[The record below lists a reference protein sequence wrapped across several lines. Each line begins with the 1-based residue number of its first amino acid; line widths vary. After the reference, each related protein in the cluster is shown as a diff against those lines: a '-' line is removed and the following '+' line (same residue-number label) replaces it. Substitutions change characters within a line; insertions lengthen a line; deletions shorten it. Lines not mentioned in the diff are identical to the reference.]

1 MTTESRRE
9 AHGPMPESPFEGRL
23 VRLRAREP
31 EDEPKLHEWF
41 NDPEVTEFL
50 SMNYP
55 ISHHAERS
63 FLERAVD
70 VGYHNANFALVTR
83 AEGRMIGGCGFEK
96 VSAEDRHAELGI
108 AIGDRAYWDGGYGTD
123 AMRTLCRFGFEI
135 MNLHRIQLDVY
146 GGNER
151 ARHVYEKIGFRVEA
165 RKRQARYKFGQYLD
179 VYVMGLLEGE
189 LRLDD

>member
-1 MTTESRRE
+1 MSEHKKEPARD
-9 AHGPMPESPFEGRL
+9 PMPESPFEGRL

-31 EDEPKLHEWF
+31 EDEPQLYEWF

-50 SMNYP
+50 ALRYP
-55 ISHHAERS
+55 VSHQLEKS
-63 FLERAVD
+63 FIDRASD
-70 VGYHNANFALVTR
+70 VGYFNANFALVTR
-83 AEGRMIGGCGFEK
+83 EEGRMIGGCGFEK

-146 GGNER
+146 QGNLR
-151 ARHVYEKIGFRVEA
+151 AQHVYQKVGFRVDA
-165 RKRQARYKFGQYLD
+165 VKRQAIYKFGAYQD
-179 VYVMGLLEGE
+179 VLTMGLLEGE